1 MTLKSWDQLPL
12 QLRRNKRKLYEHL
25 CANTSDVFDDWEDL
39 DGITRR
45 STIKLWNAI
54 ATKINDT
61 TDVPLWK
68 GLTHMQ
74 RRSRRLR
81 WTLIYTE
88 LQGTTQR
95 TISFTVKDDAAEPA
109 AVSGAKVTVDYKKTG
124 TTGNAGGCNITSV
137 GDGEHTVTVTAEG
150 FEDYSDEITTDSGH
164 TSFNITLVTI
174 VPEEDDDESDGG
186 DE

>member
-54 ATKINDT
+54 ATKVNDT
-61 TDVPLWK
+61 ADVPLWK

-88 LQGTTQR
+88 LQGATQR
-95 TISFTVKDDAAEPA
+95 TLSFTITDDGDEPTA
-109 AVSGAKVTVDYKKTG
+109 ISGAKVTVDNKKTG
-124 TTGNAGGCNITSV
+124 TTGAQGGCTVTSV
-137 GDGEHTVTVTAEG
+137 GDGEHTVTVTKTG
-150 FEDYSDEITTDSGH
+150 YEDYSGTKTSDSTH
-164 TSFNITLVTI
+164 TSFTI
-174 VPEEDDDESDGG
+174 QLTAVVEEEVSS
-186 DE
+186 

>member
-1 MTLKSWDQLPL
+1 MALKSWDQLPL
-12 QLRRNKRKLYEHL
+12 QLRRNRRKLYEHL
-25 CANTSDVFDDWEDL
+25 CSETSDIFDDWEDL

-61 TDVPLWK
+61 ADVPLWG
-68 GLTHMQ
+68 GLTHQQ

-81 WTLIYTE
+81 WGLVYDE
-88 LQGTTQR
+88 LAGSTQR

-109 AVSGAKVTVDYKKTG
+109 AVSGAKVKLGRKTG
-124 TTGNAGGCNITSV
+124 TTGNAGGCTISSV
-137 GDGEHTVTVTAEG
+137 GDGTHIVEVTAEG
-150 FEDYSDEITTDSGH
+150 FEDYSDEITTDSEH
-164 TSFNITLVTI
+164 TSFTISLTTI
-174 VPEEDDDESDGG
+174 VPPNDDDESDGG